1 MRILLS
7 GGGTGGHIYPAIT
20 IADKLV
26 ELDPNSEI
34 LFVGTKHGLESSI
47 VPHAN
52 YKIEFIDVIGLKR
65 SISLE
70 TIKTFGKAISSCL
83 QAKKII
89 NKFKPDLVIGTGGYV
104 CGPILLMAALSN
116 IPTCIQEQ
124 NAVAGMTNKIL
135 GRFVDAVFLGYE
147 EARKYFPGNDNTYFT
162 GNPIRDTVIKIRK
175 ADAIAAFAI
184 DVNKRALLI
193 SGGSRGAKT
202 INNAMLE
209 AYKPL
214 LDTNRIQII
223 HVTGEATFKEH
234 MSKVSPELLANNDL
248 KIYPYLHDMPL
259 ALAGASMA
267 IFRAGAIGV
276 AELMAR
282 HVPSILVPYP
292 YATGDHQDF
301 NARAIEK
308 KGACIV
314 VKNDALTSEFIVT
327 NVLNLLLDDEKLGSM
342 QEATT
347 LLAKPHASLDIAKKA
362 LLLISNRETGG

>member
-20 IADKLV
+20 IADKIMN
-26 ELDPNSEI
+26 LDPNSEI

-52 YKIEFIDVIGLKR
+52 YNIEFIDVIGLKR

-89 NKFKPDLVIGTGGYV
+89 NNFKPDLVIGTGGYV
-104 CGPILLMAALSN
+104 CGPVLLMAALSN

-147 EARKYFPGNDNTYFT
+147 EAKKYFPSNDNTFFT
-162 GNPIRDTVIKIRK
+162 GNPIRDTIINIRK
-175 ADAIAAFAI
+175 ADAIAAFGI

-202 INNAMLE
+202 INNAMLD
-209 AYKPL
+209 AYRPL
-214 LDTNRIQII
+214 LSTYKIQII
-223 HVTGEATFKEH
+223 HVTGEATFAEH
-234 MSKVSPELLANNDL
+234 MGKVPPELLANEDL

-282 HVPSILVPYP
+282 NVPSILVPYP
-292 YATGDHQDF
+292 YATGNHQDF

-314 VKNDALTSEFIVT
+314 VNNSELTSEFIVN
-327 NVLNLLLDDEKLGSM
+327 NVLNLLLDEEKLAAM
-342 QEATT
+342 QEATM